1 MFTEQAWEQMGR
13 ALALSGRELQIVR
26 GVFDDRIE
34 SAIASDLGIAPCTV
48 HTHLERLH
56 HKLAVHDRAQ
66 LVVRVVR
73 AFLVLTGSPGSP
85 LPSICGNRA
94 AGRCPLRSE

>member
-1 MFTEQAWEQMGR
+1 MFTEQAWEQIARSLG
-13 ALALSGRELQIVR
+13 LSGRELQIVR

-34 SAIASDLGIAPCTV
+34 PAIASDLGVAPCTV

-56 HKLAVHDRAQ
+56 RKLAVHDRAQ
-66 LVVRVVR
+66 LVVRVMR
-73 AFLVLTGSPGSP
+73 EFLVLAGAPDSP

-94 AGRCPLRSE
+94 AGRCPLRSD